1 MTDANGWPDPERPG
15 VPLNPERSG
24 WHWVAMNEDP
34 EPAYWGAAELAGTAG
49 WWFTEDMHYGPISA
63 GPNVRYLGLCLNPAE
78 VAAQIAAA
86 VAAERAACEKVAQT
100 VADEG
105 TPDHRVRMAAIA
117 IRDSIRSRGKP

>member
-15 VPLNPERSG
+15 VPLNPERDG
-24 WHWVAMNEDP
+24 WHWLKHPEDLRAY
-34 EPAYWGAAELAGTAG
+34 PAPWNSELAG
-49 WWFTEDMHYGPISA
+49 WVSGPIYSPEGVIELGYCYF
-63 GPNVRYLGLCLNPAE
+63 GPCFTPAE

-86 VAAERAACEKVAQT
+86 VAAEREACEKVAQT